1 MPNLE
6 NTIYDIDDWFLA
18 NPKEVSLLAGLII
31 EIYNLIDQS
40 LDEIN
45 RRTLVA

>member
-18 NPKEVSLLAGLII
+18 NPKEVSLIAGLTI
-31 EIYNLIDQS
+31 ELENLIEQT

-45 RRTLVA
+45 RG